1 MKNFSLFL
9 SAATALGLLTAG
21 LISAESAA
29 PAATPTDAR
38 LVNKQ
43 GGAKTR
49 LPNSNKR
56 NERKDSS
63 EKTETALA

>member
-1 MKNFSLFL
+1 MKNFSFFL
-9 SAATALGLLTAG
+9 LLAAALGLLTAG
-21 LISAESAA
+21 LIPAESVD
-29 PAATPTDAR
+29 PATPTDAR

-56 NERKDSS
+56 NERKDNS

>member
-1 MKNFSLFL
+1 MNKFPLFL
-9 SAATALGLLTAG
+9 FSFAALGLLTAG
-21 LISAESAA
+21 LIPAESAA
-29 PAATPTDAR
+29 PATPTDAR

-56 NERKDSS
+56 NERKDNS